1 MQLTP
6 EEQQGWDAETER
18 RRAAGVAAPEE
29 DGRLPFTEGLNRP
42 DRALVIADALMRR
55 GSPGP
60 DRGKSA
66 RRQFHPGVRRD
77 LVSIFGVL
85 GAGGALLWPR
95 ASAI

>member
-55 GSPGP
+55 GYP
-60 DRGKSA
+60 A
-66 RRQFHPGVRRD
+66 RTVEK
-77 LVSIFGVL
+77 VL
-85 GAGGALLWPR
+85 GANFIRALAEIW
-95 ASAI
+95 